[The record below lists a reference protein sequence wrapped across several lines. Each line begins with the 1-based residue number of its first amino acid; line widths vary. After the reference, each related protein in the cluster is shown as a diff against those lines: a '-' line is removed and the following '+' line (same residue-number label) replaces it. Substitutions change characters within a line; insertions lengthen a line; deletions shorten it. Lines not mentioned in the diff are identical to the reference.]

1 MDQPSK
7 IEATDVVDNTERSRF
22 EVRTDEGVAVLTYR
36 IESTAGGTPSPRG
49 EGARLVLVHT
59 GVPPELEGQGVGGA
73 LVRAAVASAAQAGR
87 TVVPNCPF
95 ARKWLE
101 DHPDVAGSVA
111 IDW

>member
-1 MDQPSK
+1 VDQPSK
-7 IEATDVVDNTERSRF
+7 IEASDVVDNTERKRF
-22 EVRTDEGVAVLTYR
+22 EVRTDDGIAVLTYR
-36 IESTAGGTPSPRG
+36 IEGD
-49 EGARLVLVHT
+49 RLVLVHT

-73 LVRAAVASAAQAGR
+73 LVRAAIASAAQAGR

>member
-1 MDQPSK
+1 VDQPSE

-22 EVRTDEGVAVLTYR
+22 EVRTDEGIAVLTYR
-36 IESTAGGTPSPRG
+36 IEDD
-49 EGARLVLVHT
+49 RLVLVHT
-59 GVPPELEGQGVGGA
+59 GVPPELEGHGVGGS
-73 LVRAAVASAAQAGR
+73 LVRAAINSAAQSGR

-101 DHPDVAGSVA
+101 DHPDTAGAVT

>member
-7 IEATDVVDNTERSRF
+7 IEATDVVDNSERRRF

-36 IESTAGGTPSPRG
+36 IEGD
-49 EGARLVLVHT
+49 RLVLVHT

-73 LVRAAVASAAQAGR
+73 LVRAAITSAAHAGR

-101 DHPDVAGSVA
+101 DHPDEADAVI